1 MRFLKAISG
10 VLLVLMV
17 TSIVPSLAFAAENNT
32 ASDHG
37 GFLAGDFATIKAKV
51 LNYLNNEISRLQGV
65 SANVSAANNM
75 TELRAALGRDRM
87 SSRQHMKNIDGNGCG
102 LVVGGGFRLNE
113 IATVNDTTFPTV
125 KANMVSSLQ
134 NMTAVLQNQENK
146 ATANNNTARATQIAD
161 KITVIQNLTNQINLT
176 TDAAGLQ
183 DAVLT
188 FMKSQFD
195 DTINK
200 QIAQLKNIEN
210 STTDANV
217 TANINTRTADLN
229 TLETNINN
237 ATSLSALQQVLS
249 ASHTMVAYD
258 NRPMCNSGFRG
269 HGRFGGMKHK
279 NMF

>member
-1 MRFLKAISG
+1 
-10 VLLVLMV
+10 
-17 TSIVPSLAFAAENNT
+17 
-32 ASDHG
+32 
-37 GFLAGDFATIKAKV
+37 
-51 LNYLNNEISRLQGV
+51 
-65 SANVSAANNM
+65 M
-75 TELRAALGRDRM
+75 TELQAALGRDRISPRHHVM
-87 SSRQHMKNIDGNGCG
+87 NNGGNGFTPA
-102 LVVGGGFRLNE
+102 VSDGFRLNE
-113 IATVNDTTFPTV
+113 IANVNDTTYPTV

-161 KITVIQNLTNQINLT
+161 KIAVIQNLTNQINLT

-183 DAVLT
+183 DVALIFT
-188 FMKSQFD
+188 KGKFD
-195 DTINK
+195 DAVNK

-249 ASHTMVAYD
+249 SSRMMVAND

>member
-1 MRFLKAISG
+1 
-10 VLLVLMV
+10 
-17 TSIVPSLAFAAENNT
+17 
-32 ASDHG
+32 
-37 GFLAGDFATIKAKV
+37 
-51 LNYLNNEISRLQGV
+51 
-65 SANVSAANNM
+65 
-75 TELRAALGRDRM
+75 
-87 SSRQHMKNIDGNGCG
+87 
-102 LVVGGGFRLNE
+102 
-113 IATVNDTTFPTV
+113 
-125 KANMVSSLQ
+125 
-134 NMTAVLQNQENK
+134 
-146 ATANNNTARATQIAD
+146 
-161 KITVIQNLTNQINLT
+161 
-176 TDAAGLQ
+176 
-183 DAVLT
+183 
-188 FMKSQFD
+188 MKSQFD

-217 TANINTRTADLN
+217 TANINTRIADLN

>member
-37 GFLAGDFATIKAKV
+37 GFLAGDFATIKAKA

-65 SANVSAANNM
+65 SANVSAANNL

-87 SSRQHMKNIDGNGCG
+87 SSRQHVMNVDGNGCG

-188 FMKSQFD
+188 FMKSQSD

-210 STTDANV
+210 NTTDANV
-217 TANINTRTADLN
+217 TANINTRIANLN

-249 ASHTMVAYD
+249 SSQIMVAHD

-269 HGRFGGMKHK
+269 HGRFGGMKYK

>member
-65 SANVSAANNM
+65 SANVSAANNI

-87 SSRQHMKNIDGNGCG
+87 SSRQHVMNIDGNGCG
-102 LVVGGGFRLNE
+102 FVVGGGFRLNQ

-161 KITVIQNLTNQINLT
+161 KIAVIQNLTNQINLT

-183 DAVLT
+183 DVALK

-200 QIAQLKNIEN
+200 QIAQLKNIQN
-210 STTDANV
+210 GTTDANV

-249 ASHTMVAYD
+249 SSHMMVAND